1 MEAKEDVKHSKFAQK
16 VKEKLNL
23 VRKSIKKGY
32 NTKEGSGMFKQIKKS
47 YKSALQKSKKSELK
61 AYYKNLKMIHKEINK
76 KTNTTSKQNF
86 SNKEKQKSEK
96 NAIKTISL
104 QVNED
109 KIKNKSIKSPIN
121 IEGGKYQLLNTKES
135 ENPIYRAIR
144 IEKETK
150 SDEEEKLMEMESEL
164 RNISGEKRKWDDSK
178 SKKYKQGK
186 FSPEEIKAV
195 KDALCEYVM
204 V

>member
-1 MEAKEDVKHSKFAQK
+1 
-16 VKEKLNL
+16 
-23 VRKSIKKGY
+23 
-32 NTKEGSGMFKQIKKS
+32 MFKQIKKS

-76 KTNTTSKQNF
+76 KTNTTSKQNI
-86 SNKEKQKSEK
+86 SNKEKQKSEE
-96 NAIKTISL
+96 NSIKAISL
-104 QVNED
+104 QNNED

-150 SDEEEKLMEMESEL
+150 SDKEEKLMEMKSEL

-178 SKKYKQGK
+178 SKKYREGK
-186 FSPEEIKAV
+186 FSLEEIKAV
-195 KDALCEYVM
+195 KDALCGYVM
-204 V
+204 VDFIINIYIYIYNIERI